1 MIGYKLASELD
12 YQYHKKIKIT
22 IELLDNISD
31 EKITNIR
38 YHNSNSYYYK
48 QLISNNNILQKRYS
62 EFCEMI
68 SMLNNLYNTTVEIKT
83 YYDIQRD
90 KGMRKAIFDVLKN
103 SDYFSKVF
111 DPKNQKLHIR
121 IPCPKCGLIE
131 KNCASTKVEKYSKN
145 EFCIN
150 SFCPVHGTFHS
161 VFSIHNHEYVDINIP
176 LRQFCKGLSLLDND
190 EANNSLSIQVL
201 GNDWSGSWP
210 IRMLFEGI
218 IHLKRLQLPTILF
231 SPLII
236 KNGIKISKSNT
247 LVNKSQNRILNIN
260 KLTTKQINIIW
271 HEIGHWFKDSTLF
284 FDNYDSKY
292 FEGMLN

>member
-1 MIGYKLASELD
+1 MNFYSGIAHYTDTVTDWLKYKTDGKEGYNIVLASRLSGTPHIGTLVNFMIGYKLASELD

-38 YHNSNSYYYK
+38 YHYSNSYYYK

-121 IPCPKCGLIE
+121 IPCPKCGLIQ
-131 KNCASTKVEKYSKN
+131 KNCASTKK
-145 EFCIN
+145 
-150 SFCPVHGTFHS
+150 
-161 VFSIHNHEYVDINIP
+161 
-176 LRQFCKGLSLLDND
+176 Q
-190 EANNSLSIQVL
+190 
-201 GNDWSGSWP
+201 
-210 IRMLFEGI
+210 
-218 IHLKRLQLPTILF
+218 
-231 SPLII
+231 
-236 KNGIKISKSNT
+236 KI
-247 LVNKSQNRILNIN
+247 
-260 KLTTKQINIIW
+260 
-271 HEIGHWFKDSTLF
+271 
-284 FDNYDSKY
+284 
-292 FEGMLN
+292 